1 MKVLTHRGGGSVVA
15 VLAVF
20 LAASCA
26 SSGPVAPD
34 APPRPARPESCLVQ
48 LFPTTRPTYPS
59 VDLQSIQVLCN
70 RALGRAACIEEL
82 RIKTCAIGG
91 DTLYGFAEGITPD
104 GAGMLISASVAVR
117 RKASPASSDARTAM
131 PVDEA
136 AGAGCTPICSPGFAC
151 QVGQCI
157 PQCNPACE
165 PTEICNRH
173 RTCEPAATAPGSAK

>member
-1 MKVLTHRGGGSVVA
+1 MKVFTHCEGRSVV
-15 VLAVF
+15 VLAVVW
-20 LAASCA
+20 AASCA
-26 SSGPVAPD
+26 GSGVVPPPAS
-34 APPRPARPESCLVQ
+34 PRPAGTESCLVQ
-48 LFPTTRPTYPS
+48 LFPTTRPTYPF
-59 VDLQSIQVLCN
+59 VDLQSVEVLCN
-70 RALGRAACIEEL
+70 RALGRTACVEKL
-82 RIKTCAIGG
+82 RIKSCAIGG

-104 GAGMLISASVAVR
+104 GAGLSISASVAVHPEAR
-117 RKASPASSDARTAM
+117 PASSGAGTATLIDA
-131 PVDEA
+131 A